1 MHTVMECVISM
12 ELTALEKI
20 VEKCSP
26 DFKMQGRKYAEV
38 IGQKAGTYEFH
49 IERITGKARAIG
61 APHMT

>member
-1 MHTVMECVISM
+1 M